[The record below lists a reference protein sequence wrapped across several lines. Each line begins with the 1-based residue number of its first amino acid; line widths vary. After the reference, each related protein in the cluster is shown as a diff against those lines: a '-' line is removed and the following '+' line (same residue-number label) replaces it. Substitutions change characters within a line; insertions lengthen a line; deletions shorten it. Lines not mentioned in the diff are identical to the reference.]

1 MRPEWRT
8 RDRLWGVMTCKRSAL
23 LIAFVLLPVALCAQ
37 DRKTALADE
46 LFTSMKMEK
55 MMGQMKQQMPMMIQ
69 QQIQQ
74 MNLSPADKEKTDK
87 LVQEMTAY
95 VTDTFDW
102 KKLRPEYVS
111 IYADAF
117 SEEELRGAGR
127 FLQIACWSGIHRQ
140 DAGGDESRYADTAE
154 TDGRRDGP
162 YAGTGET
169 NEERQR
175 HERG

>member
-1 MRPEWRT
+1 MPR
-8 RDRLWGVMTCKRSAL
+8 KRSAL
-23 LIAFVLLPVALCAQ
+23 LVAFVLLPAALCAQ

-55 MMGQMKQQMPMMIQ
+55 MMDQMKQQMPMMIQ

-74 MNLSPADKEKTDK
+74 MNLSAADKAKTDK

-111 IYADAF
+111 IYAEVFNEQELQGLVDFYKSPPGQAF
-117 SEEELRGAGR
+117 IDKMPVVMTRAMQVQQKQMGAVMAHMQELVKQMKSDSAAGS
-127 FLQIACWSGIHRQ
+127 A
-140 DAGGDESRYADTAE
+140 
-154 TDGRRDGP
+154 
-162 YAGTGET
+162 
-169 NEERQR
+169 NK
-175 HERG
+175 